1 MSATTQEIWKTVTSL
16 PLVEVSNFGRI
27 RAKEHMKKLPKG
39 GECLIKHEGSV
50 GQWDGKR
57 YIYCFRKKNF
67 KVARLVCETFNGLPP
82 IGKNVCM
89 HIDENSR
96 NNRPENLKWG
106 TQKEN
111 LNAPGFIAYCRSRTG
126 DNNPHIK
133 GKLKNEF
140 ARY

>member
-1 MSATTQEIWKTVTSL
+1 MSNLKPEIWKTVPSL
-16 PLVEVSNFGRI
+16 PLAEVSNLGRV
-27 RAKEHMKKLPKG
+27 RAKPHMKKLPKG
-39 GECLIKHEGSV
+39 GECLVKHEGSFGV
-50 GQWDGKR
+50 WDGKR
-57 YIYCFRKKNF
+57 YVYCFRKKHY
-67 KVARLVCETFNGLPP
+67 KVARLVCEAFNGSAP

-126 DNNPHIK
+126 ENNPHIK

-140 ARY
+140 ARC